1 MPKSYADLMNE
12 ISADELYE
20 RLLAYGLFA
29 DKLPPIFSSVDFYH
43 YCQNKAPSFSDNWK
57 QYIYYES
64 VRNINVP
71 RPLGIP
77 NPMAYQKLCR
87 CLSDNWDNLKLHFK
101 QQTASQDYK
110 ISRIHIRKRNNSDA
124 LFSMSY
130 SNWKTDGTPEPDL
143 LIGKRYVVKA
153 DISTCFP
160 SIYTHS
166 IPWAL
171 AGKAT
176 AKKKSR
182 KKRNGIIKSTTIH
195 RIARM
200 VKHTAF

>member
-1 MPKSYADLMNE
+1 
-12 ISADELYE
+12 
-20 RLLAYGLFA
+20 
-29 DKLPPIFSSVDFYH
+29 
-43 YCQNKAPSFSDNWK
+43 
-57 QYIYYES
+57 
-64 VRNINVP
+64 
-71 RPLGIP
+71 
-77 NPMAYQKLCR
+77 
-87 CLSDNWDNLKLHFK
+87 
-101 QQTASQDYK
+101 
-110 ISRIHIRKRNNSDA
+110 
-124 LFSMSY
+124 MSY

-176 AKKKSR
+176 AKKNSR